1 MSLLRSSAFS
11 AMTRSLTLLLFL
23 CVCLAQGQFFT
34 KTDKAVP
41 RLGRRMDPLMAQP
54 AALDVP
60 ISQEIRYP
68 FGYLKLSTLADIGKW
83 SPANSLYEG
92 KVVDLVA
99 RNWTVSV
106 FQKKIR
112 IFSFFFCGFKL
123 TSLFK

>member
-1 MSLLRSSAFS
+1 
-11 AMTRSLTLLLFL
+11 MTRSLTLLLFL

-83 SPANSLYEG
+83 SPTNGLYEG
-92 KVVDLVA
+92 KVTSL
-99 RNWTVSV
+99 RGTGPSLSSR
-106 FQKKIR
+106 KKSE
-112 IFSFFFCGFKL
+112 FFPFFFAD
-123 TSLFK
+123 SN